1 MNWFS
6 VLLKQYPMT
15 PEGWDWE
22 KDDHEK
28 YSQHIKIFERGI
40 SELEN
45 ELDLANRIK
54 FVSENKKTKFTEIWK
69 RVVNEINAERDEM
82 RYTYAND
89 HKFPPTYRLLGW
101 DSPDNIGYITEK
113 LARLESADYKEQTRY
128 PGPGIRYD
136 ESGVRNILKAIP
148 LVIRILNGCIAIAKR
163 KQAVLERRWAKREAT
178 KKKREARAKFAEVN
192 EPTKE
197 EMFDEDGN
205 IML

>member
-1 MNWFS
+1 MSWFS
-6 VLLKQYPMT
+6 VLLKQN
-15 PEGWDWE
+15 DWE

-28 YSQHIKIFERGI
+28 YNQHIKIFERGI
-40 SELEN
+40 SELEF
-45 ELDLANRIK
+45 ELDMANRIQ
-54 FVSENKKTKFTEIWK
+54 FASKKTKFTEIWK

-101 DSPDNIGYITEK
+101 DSPDNIRYITEK